1 MLEAQSD
8 RILAL
13 VQSATKV
20 ETEIETHTEEVATGL
35 DEDFATA
42 TAGWGEGQPKPDF
55 RTQLKALKA
64 KLGDSREKLSAA
76 EEHTIGLVRQ
86 GVELRV
92 ERSELVEGL
101 YEDFSSMRRTVE
113 ELYRGKGKGN
123 ANVFVIAGIQGPTSQ
138 VPTKLLRQVD
148 LAIRHLRQP
157 DLEFPAARFDGTR
170 LEPSQL
176 LQVLEPYSV
185 SMHDVQGA
193 LGKVASELNASRK
206 EKNRAMA
213 SHKITFK
220 WVARTAESLF
230 ELAGEHELA
239 ERIRPSARRPG
250 RRAVEVANEGE
261 SESASQD
268 GDGQDGDVPASSAPA
283 QDTAESASGD
293 GGSGEPTGESE
304 PTASPA
310 VDTAAEPAPSSSDG

>member
-8 RILAL
+8 RILDL
-13 VQSATKV
+13 VQSAVKV
-20 ETEIETHTEEVATGL
+20 ETEIDTHTEEIGARL
-35 DEDFATA
+35 DEEFAPAVT
-42 TAGWGEGQPKPDF
+42 GWDEGQPRPDF
-55 RTQLKALKA
+55 RTQFKALKA
-64 KLGDSREKLSAA
+64 KLGFSREQLSTA
-76 EEHTIGLVRQ
+76 EEHTIDLVKQ
-86 GVELRV
+86 GVELRT
-92 ERSELVEGL
+92 ERTVIFEGL

>member
-123 ANVFVIAGIQGPTSQ
+123 VNVFVVAGIQGPTSQ
-138 VPTKLLRQVD
+138 KPTKLLRQVD
-148 LAIRHLRQP
+148 LAIKHLHTP
-157 DLEFPAARFDGTR
+157 GLEFPASRFDGTG
-170 LEPSQL
+170 LQPSQL

-206 EKNRAMA
+206 EKNRAIEA
-213 SHKITFK
+213 HKTTFK
-220 WVARTAESLF
+220 WVARNAESLF

-250 RRAVEVANEGE
+250 RRAIEVANDSQGE
-261 SESASQD
+261 SQAENFQD
-268 GDGQDGDVPASSAPA
+268 GDAQNGGAAVQDS
-283 QDTAESASGD
+283 AESASGE
-293 GGSGEPTGESE
+293 GGSGEPAGEPK
-304 PTASPA
+304 PTSSQA
-310 VDTAAEPAPSSSDG
+310 VDASAEPAPSPSDG